1 MKKIAD
7 DRIEA
12 KTEHFIPGNI
22 RLIILILNAV
32 ISSNAFSSDK
42 PISSLLLSFLYTLPG
57 LILFFSRTKVII
69 TPEEILNV
77 TDFIIFKLKSEF
89 YIQNFQYVYF
99 TSKNKTF
106 SSIGGLRPAA
116 KEFYSMEFNEVVLC
130 SKDLKTK
137 QILGNLTNKE
147 DAQKVIKLL
156 TKNHELNLYEKP
168 ARSPRTRR

>member
-1 MKKIAD
+1 MKKIAA
-7 DRIEA
+7 DRMQA

-42 PISSLLLSFLYTLPG
+42 PISTFLLFLLYTLPG
-57 LILFFSRTKVII
+57 IILFFSRTKVVI
-69 TPEEILNV
+69 TPQEILNV

-89 YIQNFQYVYF
+89 YIQNFHYVYF

-106 SSIGGLRPAA
+106 SSIGGLRPTG
-116 KEFYSMEFNEVVLC
+116 KEFYTMEFNEIVLC

-156 TKNHELNLYEKP
+156 TENHELKLYEKP
-168 ARSPRTRR
+168 DRSPRTRR